1 MHVTIL
7 SKVLELAA
15 NLAYWSALWL
25 LAKLFGRSGEIRG
38 EIRGGDASGIELDGM
53 ALDGIAL
60 DGAVLDGVELNSE
73 RDRVL
78 TVRASRRRTTVV
90 VVRSE
95 EGADGVIVSIGVTR

>member
-25 LAKLFGRSGEIRG
+25 LAKLFGRGGEIRG
-38 EIRGGDASGIELDGM
+38 EMRGEIGGGDATGIELDGIELDR
-53 ALDGIAL
+53 LDGI
-60 DGAVLDGVELNSE
+60 ELNSE
-73 RDRVL
+73 RDKVL

>member
-25 LAKLFGRSGEIRG
+25 LAKLFGRGGEIRG
-38 EIRGGDASGIELDGM
+38 EIRGELGGGDASVLEPDGIELDRVELRG
-53 ALDGIAL
+53 G
-60 DGAVLDGVELNSE
+60 ELNSE

-78 TVRASRRRTTVV
+78 TVRSARGRTTIV

-95 EGADGVIVSIGVTR
+95 EGADDVIVSIGVTR

>member
-15 NLAYWSALWL
+15 NLGYWSALWL

-38 EIRGGDASGIELDGM
+38 EIRGGDATGIELDGVE
-53 ALDGIAL
+53 L
-60 DGAVLDGVELNSE
+60 DGAGLNSE
-73 RDRVL
+73 RGRVL

>member
-38 EIRGGDASGIELDGM
+38 EIGGGDATGIELDGIELDR
-53 ALDGIAL
+53 LDGI
-60 DGAVLDGVELNSE
+60 ELNSE
-73 RDRVL
+73 RDKVL

>member
-25 LAKLFGRSGEIRG
+25 LAKLFGRGGEIRG
-38 EIRGGDASGIELDGM
+38 DELDG
-53 ALDGIAL
+53 I
-60 DGAVLDGVELNSE
+60 ELNSE
-73 RDRVL
+73 RDKVL

>member
-25 LAKLFGRSGEIRG
+25 LARLFGRGGEIRG
-38 EIRGGDASGIELDGM
+38 EMRGEIGGGDATRIELGGIE
-53 ALDGIAL
+53 
-60 DGAVLDGVELNSE
+60 LDGVELNSE